1 MLESGMVS
9 SSRHLLLQRYAR
21 LDLGSAQ
28 ARWIFG
34 GKLCKIWML
43 PCAKERFYDGR
54 AHGLSVQNRTNLPD
68 TLIPTKSMAEATGID
83 ESTIRQTLKD
93 RYNLAKDTP
102 FDCVVRLKSA
112 TEAESLVAQLNTW
125 ANRR

>member
-1 MLESGMVS
+1 MVS

-34 GKLCKIWML
+34 GKLCKIWTL

-68 TLIPTKSMAEATGID
+68 TLTKVMIAAGSYVVFQHQSG
-83 ESTIRQTLKD
+83 
-93 RYNLAKDTP
+93 RYP
-102 FDCVVRLKSA
+102 
-112 TEAESLVAQLNTW
+112 
-125 ANRR
+125 